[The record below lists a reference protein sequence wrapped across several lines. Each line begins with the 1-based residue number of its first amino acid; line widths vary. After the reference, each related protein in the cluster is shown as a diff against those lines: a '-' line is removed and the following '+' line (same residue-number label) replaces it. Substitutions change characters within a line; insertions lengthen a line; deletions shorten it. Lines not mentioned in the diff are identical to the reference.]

1 MPLGWQHRGTRIGI
15 WNSGAV
21 TSSRSSAGPPA
32 LPKCRPPPRC
42 WRRSDEAP
50 QPRARHSRV
59 CHRKW
64 GLFYC
69 VTCRGRM
76 IAARALSP
84 LRGARD
90 SLCRTFVH
98 RYDAVVKTSILFLR
112 QRPVGDDR
120 RPLNVAEPPER
131 EVVALTRNGD
141 RAIGTATAFLRLA
154 LGDDLDE
161 EHVGFRR
168 SDAGELSG
176 AIEIRIFR
184 FRSPGIDR
192 EFEFVRCL
200 AADLGEFTA
209 PAAVDAGR
217 SRGRALL
224 SFRRRLIFWGGRKLC
239 NRRRNCCR
247 GKNERRAAAA

>member
-1 MPLGWQHRGTRIGI
+1 MPLGWQHTSTRIGI

-84 LRGARD
+84 LCGARD

-98 RYDAVVKTSILFLR
+98 RYDAVVKTSILFLL
-112 QRPVGDDR
+112 QRSGGSATFKGRGR
-120 RPLNVAEPPER
+120 RLP
-131 EVVALTRNGD
+131 NGD

-192 EFEFVRCL
+192 ELEFVRCL

-217 SRGRALL
+217 
-224 SFRRRLIFWGGRKLC
+224 
-239 NRRRNCCR
+239 
-247 GKNERRAAAA
+247 